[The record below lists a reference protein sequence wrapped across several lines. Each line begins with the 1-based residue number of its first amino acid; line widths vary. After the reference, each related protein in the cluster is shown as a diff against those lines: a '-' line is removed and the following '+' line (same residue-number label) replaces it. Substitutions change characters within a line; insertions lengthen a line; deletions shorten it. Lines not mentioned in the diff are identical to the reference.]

1 MCYTVRETTLPED
14 SPEGEEDIFMADPIK
29 RAMLLIWRMVYPL
42 LIYQVLAELV
52 TGGYQQ
58 VVSRQ
63 PADGVWAVGP
73 AEAMILPL
81 TGAGALLAA
90 IPLGHLYMQERY
102 ERQLGSERRGGQRCF
117 PQMRDMLIWS
127 GVAGVCAS
135 LCFNNL
141 LRLFPMFSEK
151 TEQVAEL
158 IYSPSFGMQL
168 LCTVFIIPLTEELI
182 FRGLGYRRIRREL
195 PFVWAALASA
205 VFFGLYHGNLYQ
217 GIYACFLGMLLAFL
231 YEKSDSFLAVWGFH
245 GMANLTSITMNAMA
259 WDEGIFEYTA
269 IKVVIFTATGL
280 LLIYL
285 LNKVR
290 EDGRKREITIN
301 SDSLL

>member
-1 MCYTVRETTLPED
+1 
-14 SPEGEEDIFMADPIK
+14 MADRIK
-29 RAMLLIWRMVYPL
+29 RTMLLIWRMVYPL
-42 LIYQVLAELV
+42 LIYQALAELV

-63 PADGVWAVGP
+63 SANGVWAGGP
-73 AEAMILPL
+73 ADEMVLPL
-81 TGAGALLAA
+81 TAAGALLAA
-90 IPLGHLYMQERY
+90 IPLGHLYVQQRY
-102 ERQLGSERRGGQRCF
+102 ERQQPHSERRKERHYFSQIK
-117 PQMRDMLIWS
+117 DMLIWS
-127 GVAGVCAS
+127 GLAGICAS

-141 LRLFPMFSEK
+141 LRLFPMFWEK

-158 IYSPSFGMQL
+158 IYSPSFGMQF
-168 LCTVFIIPLTEELI
+168 LCTVLIVPFTEELI
-182 FRGLGYRRIRREL
+182 FRGLGYRRIRSQL

-217 GIYACFLGMLLAFL
+217 GIYACFLGILLAFL
-231 YEKSDSFLAVWGFH
+231 FEKSDSLLVVWEFH
-245 GMANLTSITMNAMA
+245 GVANLTSIIMNVMA

-269 IKVVIFTATGL
+269 IKVAIFTATGL

-285 LNKVR
+285 LNKIR